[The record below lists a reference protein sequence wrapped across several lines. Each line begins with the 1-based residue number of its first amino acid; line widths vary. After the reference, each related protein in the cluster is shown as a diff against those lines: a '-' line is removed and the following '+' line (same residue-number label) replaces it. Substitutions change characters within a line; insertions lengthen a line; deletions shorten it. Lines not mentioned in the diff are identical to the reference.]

1 MALGMKK
8 IKQRIDANPAAA
20 AFLALPW
27 RQRAR
32 LAGRL
37 VRDSRVHPAARIGFP
52 ILILYLLSPIDLI
65 PDFIP
70 VLGYVD
76 DLLIL
81 LLALW
86 AFSKLVPQEIVL
98 GHARDLGYR
107 PGGDRRDSM
116 HKSNHQIGEPE

>member
-1 MALGMKK
+1 MAFGMDK
-8 IKQRIDANPAAA
+8 IKRRLNANPAAA

-27 RQRAR
+27 RKRAR
-32 LAGRL
+32 LACLL
-37 VRDSRVHPAARIGFP
+37 VRDRRVHPAARIGFP

-86 AFSKLVPQEIVL
+86 AFSKLVPPEIVL
-98 GHARDLGYR
+98 GHARDLGYE
-107 PGGDRRDSM
+107 PNSPDPDSAT
-116 HKSNHQIGEPE
+116 NHEIGETK

>member
-1 MALGMKK
+1 MAFGMDK
-8 IKQRIDANPAAA
+8 IKRRIDANPAAA

-27 RQRAR
+27 RKRAQ
-32 LAGRL
+32 LACRL
-37 VRDSRVHPAARIGFP
+37 VRDSRVHPVARIGFP
-52 ILILYLLSPIDLI
+52 ILVLYLLSPIDLI

-86 AFSKLVPQEIVL
+86 AFSKLVPPEIVL
-98 GHARDLGYR
+98 GHARDLGYE
-107 PGGDRRDSM
+107 PNPPNPSTAA
-116 HKSNHQIGEPE
+116 NHEIGEPR

>member
-1 MALGMKK
+1 MAFGMKK

-27 RQRAR
+27 RRRAR

-37 VRDSRVHPAARIGFP
+37 VRDRRVHPLARIGFP
-52 ILILYLLSPIDLI
+52 LLILYLLSPIDLI

-81 LLALW
+81 LLALCVF
-86 AFSKLVPQEIVL
+86 AKLVPQEIVL
-98 GHARDLGYR
+98 GHARELGYE
-107 PGGDRRDSM
+107 PESNDEP
-116 HKSNHQIGEPE
+116 NHQIGELE

>member
-1 MALGMKK
+1 MKK
-8 IKQRIDANPAAA
+8 IKQRVDANPAAA
-20 AFLALPW
+20 AFLALSW
-27 RQRAR
+27 RKRAR

-52 ILILYLLSPIDLI
+52 ILVLYLLSPIDLI

-70 VLGYVD
+70 ILGYVD

-86 AFSKLVPQEIVL
+86 VFSRLVPQEIVL
-98 GHARDLGYR
+98 GHARDLGYQ
-107 PGGDRRDSM
+107 PGGDQPEPVDTP
-116 HKSNHQIGEPE
+116 NHQIGAPE

>member
-8 IKQRIDANPAAA
+8 IRRRIDANPAAA
-20 AFLALPW
+20 AFLGLPW

-37 VRDSRVHPAARIGFP
+37 VRDSRVHPAARVGFP

-70 VLGYVD
+70 VLGYVG

-86 AFSKLVPQEIVL
+86 AFSKLVPQEIVP
-98 GHARDLGYR
+98 GHARDPGFR
-107 PGGDRRDSM
+107 PGTNQPEAIDKPS
-116 HKSNHQIGEPE
+116 HQIGEPE